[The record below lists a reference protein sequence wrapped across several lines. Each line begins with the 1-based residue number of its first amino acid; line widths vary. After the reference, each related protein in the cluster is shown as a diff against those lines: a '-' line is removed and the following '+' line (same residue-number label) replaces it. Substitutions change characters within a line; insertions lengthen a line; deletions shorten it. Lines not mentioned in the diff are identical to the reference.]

1 MLIDE
6 TLYPIEMAWEGELV
20 PPSGVFAAHGKTMPK
35 VSIGKPDWWAG
46 QKIMGDS
53 WKAPEGGYGYGLAR
67 FAFSLRPEGR
77 QEVRRAELVVD
88 LQPDDGGPRPIAFD
102 LTPKAETEEQTGTF
116 TLGIGPDF
124 KFSSVDVSL
133 AKAETTINLRRVFPV
148 ITADGV
154 GESTARWVF
163 ASRPAHPLVG
173 SQIVYAIVQLPP
185 GVEAARVS
193 LFLSAEITTGFGPI
207 KGLLP
212 KDEACDLSWM
222 LTLK

>member
-6 TLYPIEMAWEGELV
+6 ALCPVETGWEGELV
-20 PPSGVFAAHGKTMPK
+20 PPSGIFAPRGKAMPK

-46 QKIMGDS
+46 QKILGDA
-53 WKAPEGGYGYGLAR
+53 WKAPEGGYNYGMAR

-77 QEVRRAELVVD
+77 QEVRRTELVVD
-88 LQPDDGGPRPIAFD
+88 LQPEDGGARPTAFD
-102 LTPKAETEEQTGTF
+102 LTPRAETEEQTGAF
-116 TLGIGPDF
+116 ALGIGPDF
-124 KFSSVDVSL
+124 KFSSVGVTL

-148 ITADGV
+148 ITADGI

-173 SQIVYAIVQLPP
+173 SQIVYAIVQMPP
-185 GVEAARVS
+185 GVEATRVS
-193 LFLSAEITTGFGPI
+193 LFLNAEMTTGFGPI

-212 KDEACDLSWM
+212 KDEACDKSW
-222 LTLK
+222 TLK